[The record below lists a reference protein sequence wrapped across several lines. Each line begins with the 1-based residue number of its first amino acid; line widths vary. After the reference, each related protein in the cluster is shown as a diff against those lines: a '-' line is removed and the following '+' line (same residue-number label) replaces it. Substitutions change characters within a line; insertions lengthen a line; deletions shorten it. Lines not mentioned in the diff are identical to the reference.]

1 MTGWHS
7 WTSSPLLQL
16 LLLYR
21 HLPRNCQLRSIT
33 YSARLPTEDIRA
45 GRERHRLVCKVS
57 SCQLFKDYDATQFP
71 HCGKTNETAT
81 DREVSIHH
89 GASFSVSAFGS
100 LILSEWQDG
109 GSVYNIKLFDPLRWP
124 RSPASAFVSFSLI
137 TNHIRRWQT
146 ETPS

>member
-1 MTGWHS
+1 M
-7 WTSSPLLQL
+7 
-16 LLLYR
+16 
-21 HLPRNCQLRSIT
+21 
-33 YSARLPTEDIRA
+33 
-45 GRERHRLVCKVS
+45 CKVS
-57 SCQLFKDYDATQFP
+57 SCQLVKDYDATQFP

-89 GASFSVSAFGS
+89 VASFSVSVFGS

-137 TNHIRRWQT
+137 TNRIRRWQT
-146 ETPS
+146 EMRS